1 MILNLNSLHE
11 NQQEIPNILE
21 LLILYFNA
29 YLSQGLNQYSLL
41 AYNGIDGNLLFNS
54 SSDSASSTAASS
66 SSSTPYDKKTWF
78 LFTKTRTEILKNFN
92 ATIPPTSQR
101 KSRLASTL
109 GLALLRMCSSIASY
123 DHHSHYVCTSL
134 FACRLQQD
142 RESRQQRCL

>member
-21 LLILYFNA
+21 LLILFFNA

-54 SSDSASSTAASS
+54 SSDSVSSTASS
-66 SSSTPYDKKTWF
+66 SASIPYDKKTWF
-78 LFTKTRTEILKNFN
+78 LFTKTRTEILKNLN

-123 DHHSHYVCTSL
+123 DHISHLHITFCM
-134 FACRLQQD
+134 
-142 RESRQQRCL
+142 